1 MSDKIT
7 MQKVFDA
14 AWDAF
19 VIKGRSPAV
28 TKEDG
33 ICTYRDSNGNRC
45 AVGLVMTDEQID
57 IIVQETYS
65 SYAGCIAS
73 VRTIIEMY
81 PEWFDVPDELINLGR
96 LMALDSRFMAYA
108 SYFRHLQNELHDGL
122 VKLSKDANG
131 YSAAFPEDLESKYR
145 EVAIAYN
152 LTIPGETQERASSE

>member
-33 ICTYRDSNGNRC
+33 ICTYRDAKGNRC

-57 IIVQETYS
+57 IILQETYS
-65 SYAGCIAS
+65 SHAGSIAS
-73 VRTIIEMY
+73 VRTIIEMH
-81 PEWFDVPDELINLGR
+81 PEWFDVPDGLINLGR
-96 LMALDSRFMAYA
+96 LMALDSRFIAYA
-108 SYFRHLQNELHDGL
+108 STFRHLQNELHDGL
-122 VKLSKDANG
+122 VKLSKNANE

-145 EVAIAYN
+145 EVATTYN
-152 LTIPGETQERASSE
+152 LTIPGETQERANSE